1 MILDSY
7 FGVACVLLLAGLI
20 AVVVLSANEIRRL
33 CIALQGAEGA
43 HRMVAAESQRWCDA
57 YWARSAQLNEARTRI
72 DTLEGELTAQDISH
86 SKAIR
91 AALKNDHRDA
101 KGRYAPAHDPYV
113 NR

>member
-1 MILDSY
+1 MSE
-7 FGVACVLLLAGLI
+7 I
-20 AVVVLSANEIRRL
+20 AVGVVILVFAAMLGALLGALHNADRAMKLARR
-33 CIALQGAEGA
+33 A
-43 HRMVAAESQRWCDA
+43 
-57 YWARSAQLNEARTRI
+57 SAQADDLADVCRRWEQAYEAKAALNAELYTRI

-91 AALKNDHRDA
+91 AARKNDHRDA